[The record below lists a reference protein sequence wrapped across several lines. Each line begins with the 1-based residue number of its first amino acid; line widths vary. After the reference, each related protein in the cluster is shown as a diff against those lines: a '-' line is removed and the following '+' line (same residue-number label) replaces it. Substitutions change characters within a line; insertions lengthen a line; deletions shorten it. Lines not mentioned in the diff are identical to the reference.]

1 MSVTPPDGKP
11 DTPPDVALGELVDGG
26 LAPAIMAIVDRGVRR
41 RPQLAAGFEAEVK
54 LVMPGH
60 PPVRISFGEP
70 YVRVEDGGSPGPDLR
85 VSGALADLVA
95 LMVAPLVGGV
105 PNPIDRRGRAALGMV
120 AAGRIRVEGR
130 LALLRRFLELIS
142 V

>member
-1 MSVTPPDGKP
+1 MPATPPN
-11 DTPPDVALGELVDGG
+11 VALGELVDGG

-41 RPQLAAGFEAEVK
+41 KPQLASGLDAEVE
-54 LVMPGH
+54 LVMSGH
-60 PPVRISFGEP
+60 PPVLISFGEP
-70 YVRVEDGGSPGPDLR
+70 LVRVADGAASRPDLR
-85 VSGALADLVA
+85 ISGALPDLVA

-105 PNPIDRRGRAALGMV
+105 PNPIDRRGRAAIGMV
-120 AAGRIRVEGR
+120 ANGRIRVEGR

>member
-1 MSVTPPDGKP
+1 MPATRPN
-11 DTPPDVALGELVDGG
+11 VALGELVDGG

-41 RPQLAAGFEAEVK
+41 KPQLAFGLDAEVE

-70 YVRVEDGGSPGPDLR
+70 LVCVEDGAAPRPDLR

-95 LMVAPLVGGV
+95 LMVAPLVGAV
-105 PNPIDRRGRAALGMV
+105 PNPIDRRGRAAIRMV
-120 AAGRIRVEGR
+120 ANGRIRVEGR